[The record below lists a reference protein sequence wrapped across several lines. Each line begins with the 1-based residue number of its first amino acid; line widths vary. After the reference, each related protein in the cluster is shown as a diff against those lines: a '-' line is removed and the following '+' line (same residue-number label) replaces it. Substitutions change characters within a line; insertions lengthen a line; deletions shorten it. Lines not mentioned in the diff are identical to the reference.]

1 MIIETNILDDA
12 TLWVAI
18 SFIIF
23 IILVF
28 KPLKKMMLT
37 SLDNKILELKSQ
49 LEESRKLKDDAE
61 KLFAEQNKKYEETL
75 IKIKKLNED
84 AIYESKIIKKK
95 IEEDIKNTLLRKDK
109 GFKQLSAQMEL
120 KVREDLKNEIIKKT
134 LHYTEFKI
142 KKKLKKSHNS
152 KLISESL
159 LKLTNH
165 LS

>member
-1 MIIETNILDDA
+1 MILETNILDDA

-23 IILVF
+23 IILIF
-28 KPLKKMMLT
+28 KPLKNMMLT

-49 LEESRKLKDDAE
+49 LEESKKLKEDAE

>member
-1 MIIETNILDDA
+1 MNIELNFLDNS

-23 IILVF
+23 VVLVF
-28 KPLKKMMLT
+28 RPLKNMMLT
-37 SLDNKILELKSQ
+37 NLDNKIAELKFQ
-49 LEESRKLKDDAE
+49 LDESKKLKEDAE
-61 KLFAEQNKKYEETL
+61 KLYTEQNKRYEETL

-95 IEEDIKNTLLRKDK
+95 VEEDIKNSLLRKDK
-109 GFKQLSAQMEL
+109 GFKQLASQMEL

-134 LHYTEFKI
+134 LYYTEFKI

-152 KLISESL
+152 KIINESL
-159 LKLTNH
+159 SKLTSH

>member
-1 MIIETNILDDA
+1 MILETNILDNA

-23 IILVF
+23 VILVF
-28 KPLKKMMLT
+28 KPIKNMMLT
-37 SLDNKILELKSQ
+37 NLDNKISELKSQ
-49 LEESRKLKDDAE
+49 LNESRKLKEDAE
-61 KLFAEQNKKYEETL
+61 KLLTEHNKKYKETL
-75 IKIKKLNED
+75 IKIKKINED

-95 IEEDIKNTLLRKDK
+95 VEEDIKNSVLRKEK
-109 GFKQLSAQMEL
+109 AYKQLSSQMEL

-134 LHYTEFKI
+134 IYYTEFKI
-142 KKKLKKSHNS
+142 KKKLNKSHNS

-159 LKLTNH
+159 SKLTSH

>member
-23 IILVF
+23 IFLVF
-28 KPLKKMMLT
+28 KPLKNMMLT

-49 LEESRKLKDDAE
+49 LEESKKLKEDAE

-84 AIYESKIIKKK
+84 ALYESKIIKKK

-152 KLISESL
+152 KLINESL
-159 LKLTNH
+159 SKLTNH

>member
-1 MIIETNILDDA
+1 MIIETNILDNA

-23 IILVF
+23 VILVF
-28 KPLKKMMLT
+28 KPIKNMMLT
-37 SLDNKILELKSQ
+37 NLDNKIVELKSQ
-49 LEESRKLKDDAE
+49 LNESKKLKEDAE
-61 KLFAEQNKKYEETL
+61 KLLTEQNKKYKETL
-75 IKIKKLNED
+75 IKIKKINED

-95 IEEDIKNTLLRKDK
+95 VEEDIKNSLLRKEK
-109 GFKQLSAQMEL
+109 GFKQLSSQMEL

-134 LHYTEFKI
+134 IYYTEFRI
-142 KKKLKKSHNS
+142 KKKLNKSHNS

-159 LKLTNH
+159 SKLTSH

>member
-1 MIIETNILDDA
+1 MILETNILDDA

-23 IILVF
+23 IILIF
-28 KPLKKMMLT
+28 KPLKNMMIT

-49 LEESRKLKDDAE
+49 LEESKKLKEDAE

>member
-1 MIIETNILDDA
+1 MILETNILDDA

-28 KPLKKMMLT
+28 KPLKNIMLV

-49 LEESRKLKDDAE
+49 LEESKKLKEDAE
-61 KLFAEQNKKYEETL
+61 KLFAEQNQKYEETL

-95 IEEDIKNTLLRKDK
+95 IEQDIKNTLFRKDK
-109 GFKQLSAQMEL
+109 GFNQLSAQMEL
-120 KVREDLKNEIIKKT
+120 IVREDLKNEIIKKT

-159 LKLTNH
+159 SKLTNH

>member
-1 MIIETNILDDA
+1 MILETNILDDA

-28 KPLKKMMLT
+28 KPLKNIMLV

-49 LEESRKLKDDAE
+49 LEESKKLKEDAE
-61 KLFAEQNKKYEETL
+61 KLFAEQNQKYEETL

-159 LKLTNH
+159 SKLTNH
-165 LS
+165 FS

>member
-1 MIIETNILDDA
+1 MIVETNILDNA

-28 KPLKKMMLT
+28 RPIKNMTLT
-37 SLDNKILELKSQ
+37 NLDNKIAELKSQ
-49 LEESRKLKDDAE
+49 LSESKKLKEDAE
-61 KLFAEQNKKYEETL
+61 KLLTEHNKKYKEML
-75 IKIKKLNED
+75 VKIKKINED

-95 IEEDIKNTLLRKDK
+95 VEEDIKNSLLRKEK
-109 GFKQLSAQMEL
+109 GFKQFSSQMEL
-120 KVREDLKNEIIKKT
+120 KVREDLKNEIIRKT
-134 LHYTEFKI
+134 IYYTEFKI

-159 LKLTNH
+159 SKLTSH

>member
-28 KPLKKMMLT
+28 KPLKNMMLT

-49 LEESRKLKDDAE
+49 LEESKKLKEDAE

-142 KKKLKKSHNS
+142 KNKLKKSHNS

-159 LKLTNH
+159 SKLTNH

>member
-1 MIIETNILDDA
+1 MILETNILDDA

-28 KPLKKMMLT
+28 KPLKNMMLT

-49 LEESRKLKDDAE
+49 LEESKKLKEDAE

-159 LKLTNH
+159 SKLTNH
-165 LS
+165 FS

>member
-159 LKLTNH
+159 SKLTNH
-165 LS
+165 FS

>member
-37 SLDNKILELKSQ
+37 SLDNKILELKSH
-49 LEESRKLKDDAE
+49 LEESKKLKEDAE

-152 KLISESL
+152 KLINESL
-159 LKLTNH
+159 SKLTNH

>member
-1 MIIETNILDDA
+1 MITDLNVLDNA

-18 SFIIF
+18 SFVIF
-23 IILVF
+23 VGLVF
-28 KPLKKMMLT
+28 KPVKNMILT
-37 SLDNKILELKSQ
+37 SLDSKIAELKSQ
-49 LEESRKLKDDAE
+49 FEESKKLKEEAE
-61 KLFAEQNKKYEETL
+61 KLFNEQKIKYEETL

-95 IEEDIKNTLLRKDK
+95 IEEDIKNSLLRKEK
-109 GFKQLSAQMEL
+109 SFKQLSSQMEL

-134 LHYTEFKI
+134 LVYTEFKI

-152 KLISESL
+152 KLINESL
-159 LKLTNH
+159 SKLTSH

>member
-95 IEEDIKNTLLRKDK
+95 FEEDIKNTLLRKDK